1 MSADCAEPDQ
11 QNHPSCLGTA
21 EQPRDATRAGECVA
35 PLPAANEGIVFI
47 GHIETPFAT
56 RAECP
61 RQGYHDGPICRLVL
75 TPPFDLALKGLET
88 FDTIEVLYWLHEAR
102 RDLLQQSPKSDGETF
117 GTFALR
123 SPLRPNPI
131 GTAVCKLVAIEGAT
145 VSVRG
150 LDCLNGTPLID
161 IKPDRCA
168 YSPKVPSK

>member
-1 MSADCAEPDQ
+1 VIGPDQ
-11 QNHPSCLGTA
+11 QDNPSYLGTA
-21 EQPRDATRAGECVA
+21 DQHRNATRAGECVA
-35 PLPAANEGIVFI
+35 PLPETNAGIVFI
-47 GHIETPFAT
+47 GRIETPFTT

-61 RQGYHDGPICRLVL
+61 RQGSQDGPICRLVI

-102 RDLLQQSPKSDGETF
+102 RDLLRQSPKSDGETF

-131 GTAVCKLVAIEGAT
+131 GTAICKLVAIEGAT
-145 VSVRG
+145 VAVRG

-168 YSPKVPSK
+168 YTPQVPSK